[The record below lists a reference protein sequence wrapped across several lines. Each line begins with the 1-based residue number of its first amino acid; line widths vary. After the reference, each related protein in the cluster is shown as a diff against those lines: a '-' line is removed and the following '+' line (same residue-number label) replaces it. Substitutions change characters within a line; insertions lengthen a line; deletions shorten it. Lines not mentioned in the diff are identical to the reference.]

1 MPSINILVN
10 IPPVSG
16 NPDNNANIIDSI
28 DAFIAGLNPPAGT
41 TVATSVVTKT
51 VGAPVNNSVPIV
63 PPKTDEEMK
72 DFVLK
77 HSAELVES
85 SVKSIIELQKITVAT
100 GDPEMMAGLASLIA
114 ANTTDPNTMYV
125 VSGSNVTAGT
135 SGTSGAAGAAGTS
148 GTSGVTPTTFPFTGS
163 AIISGSVIITGS
175 AQGNVVAVSVASN
188 TASIDLNAG
197 NFFTVT
203 LANNATTHFN
213 VTGLN
218 PGENA
223 NIFVTTGT
231 VSTASFS
238 SNITQPSGSSYL
250 PSSGSGVKDVLSLV
264 VESGTVAHLVNAKRF
279 I

>member
-114 ANTTDPNTMYV
+114 ASTGAIETVNKLHLLNKKAENTRE
-125 VSGSNVTAGT
+125 
-135 SGTSGAAGAAGTS
+135 
-148 GTSGVTPTTFPFTGS
+148 
-163 AIISGSVIITGS
+163 
-175 AQGNVVAVSVASN
+175 
-188 TASIDLNAG
+188 LKK
-197 NFFTVT
+197 
-203 LANNATTHFN
+203 LE
-213 VTGLN
+213 L
-218 PGENA
+218 
-223 NIFVTTGT
+223 
-231 VSTASFS
+231 
-238 SNITQPSGSSYL
+238 
-250 PSSGSGVKDVLSLV
+250 
-264 VESGTVAHLVNAKRF
+264 ESRKELQQLKNDG
-279 I
+279 

>member
-28 DAFIAGLNPPAGT
+28 DAFIAGLNPPAST

-114 ANTTDPNTMYV
+114 ASTGAIETVNKLHLLNKKAENTRELKKLELESRKELQQLKNDGYLNLPSANTNILV
-125 VSGSNVTAGT
+125 ATREEIIAQL
-135 SGTSGAAGAAGTS
+135 
-148 GTSGVTPTTFPFTGS
+148 TGK
-163 AIISGSVIITGS
+163 VKEKTL
-175 AQGNVVAVSVASN
+175 NVVY
-188 TASIDLNAG
+188 
-197 NFFTVT
+197 
-203 LANNATTHFN
+203 
-213 VTGLN
+213 
-218 PGENA
+218 E
-223 NIFVTTGT
+223 
-231 VSTASFS
+231 
-238 SNITQPSGSSYL
+238 
-250 PSSGSGVKDVLSLV
+250 LS
-264 VESGTVAHLVNAKRF
+264 AAP
-279 I
+279 

>member
-51 VGAPVNNSVPIV
+51 VGAPANNSVPVV

-85 SVKSIIELQKITVAT
+85 SVKSILELQKITVAT

-114 ANTTDPNTMYV
+114 ASTGAIETVNKLHLLNKKAENTRELKKLELESRKELQQLKNDGYLNLPSINNNILVATREE
-125 VSGSNVTAGT
+125 
-135 SGTSGAAGAAGTS
+135 
-148 GTSGVTPTTFPFTGS
+148 
-163 AIISGSVIITGS
+163 IITQLTGK
-175 AQGNVVAVSVASN
+175 AKARAVEGTIEV
-188 TASIDLNAG
+188 
-197 NFFTVT
+197 VT
-203 LANNATTHFN
+203 LSATEQI
-213 VTGLN
+213 VA
-218 PGENA
+218 PYA
-223 NIFVTTGT
+223 
-231 VSTASFS
+231 
-238 SNITQPSGSSYL
+238 L
-250 PSSGSGVKDVLSLV
+250 PQ
-264 VESGTVAHLVNAKRF
+264 H
-279 I
+279 

>member
-114 ANTTDPNTMYV
+114 ASTGAIETVNKLHLLNKKAENTRELKKLELESRKELQQLKNDGY
-125 VSGSNVTAGT
+125 
-135 SGTSGAAGAAGTS
+135 
-148 GTSGVTPTTFPFTGS
+148 
-163 AIISGSVIITGS
+163 
-175 AQGNVVAVSVASN
+175 
-188 TASIDLNAG
+188 LN
-197 NFFTVT
+197 
-203 LANNATTHFN
+203 
-213 VTGLN
+213 
-218 PGENA
+218 
-223 NIFVTTGT
+223 
-231 VSTASFS
+231 
-238 SNITQPSGSSYL
+238 L
-250 PSSGSGVKDVLSLV
+250 PSANTNILVATREEIIAQLTGKVK
-264 VESGTVAHLVNAKRF
+264 KRLMSF
-279 I
+279 TNFRQHRREG